1 MGNKQS
7 SGGTPLAQQLQQKKL
22 KKTKKKVQSDET
34 PVIKVEGFGSYFGH
48 GQIVDK
54 PANPMLSTEFD
65 YPHRDKL
72 CYYRDERLV
81 MTKEEISEIHLAVEQ
96 ANARS
101 KSKTVQTTD
110 AVTIPAPV
118 VTTASENNTVP
129 SGTPVAVSPTATSTA
144 QIASSISTP
153 SPTPVDPPPTSTPAN
168 SMGLSGTHQSI
179 SPAATNATQI
189 AAAATATSS
198 SSDCPVATSAPKT
211 AVSGGL
217 DAVVSDVQAR
227 LNKLAT
233 GKPIKLIIDTDIGT
247 DCDDVLAL
255 LTCLNMPAADVNLL
269 AVTTCYH
276 PTLLRKHVAQS
287 ILRAAGG
294 RFAHIP
300 VFAGP
305 SRLCGTHRM
314 FFHNGNEGEGL
325 GLSDEE
331 KTALWEEQKSNEA
344 VEFLRKTVAAHP
356 GEVVIAAIGT
366 GTNIGLCGHR
376 YADFEAQVRIDTFV
390 TCFPKYNRHI
400 SFLCDRL
407 ATLYSWVGAAC
418 SPGGCG
424 TTPGLG
430 HNHRRSSCQS
440 TRGWP

>member
-1 MGNKQS
+1 MGNTQS
-7 SGGTPLAQQLQQKKL
+7 SGGDSLAQQLQQKKL
-22 KKTKKKVQSDET
+22 KKTKKKTKTEAK

-54 PANPMLSTEFD
+54 PANPMLSKEFD

-81 MTKEEISEIHLAVEQ
+81 MTKEEVAKIQLAVEQ
-96 ANARS
+96 ARARS
-101 KSKTVQTTD
+101 ESRAVQTND
-110 AVTIPAPV
+110 AVTIPANV
-118 VTTASENNTVP
+118 SATASANSMIP
-129 SGTPVAVSPTATSTA
+129 SASLPTVSPTATSTA
-144 QIASSISTP
+144 PIASAISTP
-153 SPTPVDPPPTSTPAN
+153 SPAPTTSVNSTAPSDTTPST
-168 SMGLSGTHQSI
+168 
-179 SPAATNATQI
+179 SPAAADVPPV
-189 AAAATATSS
+189 AAAASAA
-198 SSDCPVATSAPKT
+198 SDSPVVMSAPT
-211 AVSGGL
+211 AAVSGGS
-217 DAVVSDVQAR
+217 AIVSDVQAK
-227 LNKLAT
+227 LNQLAT

-255 LTCLNMPAADVNLL
+255 LTCLNMPAADVDLL
-269 AVTTCYH
+269 GVTTCYH